1 MSNILIPQRGLP
13 PIRNIQITTGSTWQD
28 IDLPQEMNGNIVV
41 QVDIFCTVA
50 AFSVSY
56 VGEHG
61 DTQPNAIP
69 LAAVGANYSVMLRGV
84 GKLRF
89 TSATIGSVLGIVVL
103 YPMTIQPYTFN
114 PYALVDNEAVMSGAR
129 AQRG

>member
-13 PIRNIQITTGSTWQD
+13 PIRNIQIITGATFQD

-50 AFSVSY
+50 AFALTY

-61 DTQPNAIP
+61 DVQPNSIP
-69 LAAVGANYSVMLRGV
+69 FAAVGANYSVMLRGV

-89 TSATIGSVLGIVVL
+89 TSATIGSVLGVVAL

-114 PYALVDNEAVMSGAR
+114 PYPLVDNEAIMSGRSGAGR
-129 AQRG
+129 